1 MPRLTVKELVAKL
14 EAKNREVDRLV
25 EANSRLQDAL
35 REQGDMLRT
44 LGSRPV
50 AIAKKTVEFHCPIC
64 FEPLSDMDPTL
75 RCSHELCR
83 KCCSMH
89 FLQNSTCPICR
100 KEATP
105 KELWRFRNSN
115 ISKYWALLRG
125 EAWPKFGDFVLVT
138 TTMRTIVGRHV
149 ATSNDKKTITIMHH
163 LAEWE
168 IQLDN
173 IQEIFTA
180 QSLADALPVREDG
193 LRRMV
198 ANE

>member
-1 MPRLTVKELVAKL
+1 MPRLTVKELIARL
-14 EAKNREVDRLV
+14 EEKTRETDRLV

-35 REQGDMLRT
+35 REQGDVLRN

-50 AIAKKTVEFHCPIC
+50 DVSKKNVEFHCPIC

-75 RCSHELCR
+75 HCSHELCR
-83 KCCSMH
+83 KCCSKH
-89 FLQNSTCPICR
+89 FAEHSTCPMCR

-105 KELWRFRNSN
+105 KELWRFRNGN

-125 EAWPKFGDFVLVT
+125 DAWPKFGDFVLVT
-138 TTMRTIVGRHV
+138 TTLRTLVGRHV

-173 IQEIFTA
+173 VQEIFTT
-180 QSLADALPVREDG
+180 QCLADNLPVREDG
-193 LRRMV
+193 LRRVV